1 MSFQIE
7 EEYVILKKVI
17 VEIFK
22 FDTLVNIDVL

>member
-17 VEIFK
+17 FEIFK
-22 FDTLVNIDVL
+22 FDTLVTIDAL